1 MNKSDLTS
9 AVIKAQE
16 ELGHSISKKE
26 VASVVDLTF
35 AIIAHEINEGT
46 KVSISNFGTFKK
58 GMRAERKGVNPNT
71 KEPMVIRAKEAAK
84 FKASKNLID

>member
-26 VASVVDLTF
+26 VASVIDLAF
-35 AIIAHEINEGT
+35 GIMAHEINEGT
-46 KVSISNFGTFKK
+46 KVSISNFGSFKK
-58 GMRAERKGVNPNT
+58 EMRAERNGVNPNT
-71 KEPMVIRAKEAAK
+71 KEQIVIRAKEVAK
-84 FKASKNLID
+84 FKASPNLID